1 MKCRDQS
8 SSQYGANV
16 VEHPDGETCRSGVSS
31 LSQRPGCPS
40 RAKTSGGTVP
50 AKFTLSKE
58 KSGKFTFA
66 LLTPNGQVIATSK
79 EYSTK
84 ASALNGVASLRK
96 NAPGATLDDQTVAAA
111 KKAPAAKKTAV
122 KRPAVKR
129 TTAKRPTAKRPAAKA
144 VVTKKAATKAPA
156 KKAPAKKSVAAKTT
170 VRATTRK
177 AVARK
182 ATTRTPAR
190 RPAKKA

>member
-1 MKCRDQS
+1 
-8 SSQYGANV
+8 
-16 VEHPDGETCRSGVSS
+16 
-31 LSQRPGCPS
+31 
-40 RAKTSGGTVP
+40 VP

-58 KSGKFTFA
+58 KSGKFKFA

-96 NAPGATLDDQTVAAA
+96 NAPGATLDDQTAAAA
-111 KKAPAAKKTAV
+111 KKAPAAK
-122 KRPAVKR
+122 RPV
-129 TTAKRPTAKRPAAKA
+129 AKRAAKRPAAKA
-144 VVTKKAATKAPA
+144 AVTKKAATKAPA
-156 KKAPAKKSVAAKTT
+156 KKAPAKKSVAAKTA
-170 VRATTRK
+170 VRTTTRK